1 MSESKV
7 ILKPEKEKAI
17 LNRHHW
23 IFSGA
28 IAQLPSFKNGDI
40 LPVYSHGGTFLGSA
54 YFNRQSGIIG
64 RMLTFDATPPS
75 EALEQKLRSAVDLR
89 KSLFNPTVTNGYRL
103 INAEGD
109 FLPGLVIDCYHDV
122 LVVQIGTYGM
132 EKLKSLI
139 VEWLVKNLKPRVIF
153 EKSETPSRSEEGLKA
168 SLGLLY
174 GTDLSPVEILE
185 NELKFKID
193 FTKGQKTGFFCD
205 HRAMRQQVKM
215 LSAGKSVLNCFAY
228 SGGFTVYALAGG
240 ASKVDSVEL
249 SDLALQNAKENT
261 ALNGFEAHDERY
273 HQQDVFEFLRNNP
286 LDYEMVILDPPAF
299 AKKQKDQIAACRGYK
314 DINRLA
320 LKKMPAKSLLLT
332 CSCSFYVD
340 EALFQK
346 VIFQAAVEAGRN
358 VRIIG
363 RHQMAQDH
371 PINVCHPE
379 SDYLKSLL
387 LYVE

>member
-1 MSESKV
+1 MSEQKV
-7 ILKPEKEKAI
+7 ILKPGKEKAI
-17 LNRHHW
+17 LNHHHW

-28 IAQLPSFKNGDI
+28 VAQLPSFKNGEI
-40 LPVYSHGGTFLGSA
+40 LPVYSHDKIFLGSG
-54 YFNRQSGIIG
+54 YFNRQSGIVG
-64 RMLTFDATPPS
+64 RMLTFDATPPL
-75 EALEQKLRSAVDLR
+75 EALEQKLQNAVDLR
-89 KSLFNPTVTNGYRL
+89 TTLFKPTVTNGFRL
-103 INAEGD
+103 VNAEGD
-109 FLPGLVIDCYHDV
+109 FLPGLIIDAYNDV
-122 LVVQIGTYGM
+122 LVMQIGTFGM
-132 EKLKSLI
+132 EKLKLLI
-139 VEWLVKNLKPRVIF
+139 VDWLVKNVKPRVIY
-153 EKSETPSRSEEGLKA
+153 EKSDTPSRVEEGLKP

-185 NELKFKID
+185 NGLKFKID

-205 HRAMRQQVKM
+205 HRAMRQQVRM
-215 LSAGKSVLNCFAY
+215 LSSGKSVLNCFAY

-240 ASKVDSVEL
+240 ATQVDSVEL
-249 SDLALQNAKENT
+249 SELALQSAKENT
-261 ALNGFEAHDERY
+261 ALNGFQMDDQHF
-273 HQQDVFEFLRNNP
+273 HSQDVFEFLRNNP
-286 LDYEMVILDPPAF
+286 LDYEMIILDPPAF

-320 LKKMPAKSLLLT
+320 LKKMPPKSLLLT
-332 CSCSFYVD
+332 CSCSFFVD

-371 PINVCHPE
+371 PINICHPE